1 MDRQGQSHS
10 IDLLFVLLIFAGFVA
25 TAMLLISME
34 TSEYQKIIGRMQ
46 DNDLSRV
53 TTAYLTQKVRQGR
66 EIDAITTEDF
76 HGIPSLCVRSRIAGR
91 QYETYL
97 YVYEGRLMELMTP
110 EGNIDSVIPA
120 GGTPLVPMEELH
132 FEIIKENAV
141 LVEGITGD
149 GEELSTLLTIAP

>member
-110 EGNIDSVIPA
+110 EGNIELAARYLTGLITYTGCDHVVFYAKRIPDVRQ
-120 GGTPLVPMEELH
+120 L
-132 FEIIKENAV
+132 
-141 LVEGITGD
+141 
-149 GEELSTLLTIAP
+149 LSGHCVFIHR